1 MIQIEVCNLCS
12 EIWIKKMIDVR
23 QLQCFLAVAEEL
35 HFAKA
40 ADRLGVAQSGLSTQ
54 IQRLEQDLG
63 VTLLNR
69 NKRKP
74 VSLTDAG
81 HLFQAEAVA
90 ALRHIERADQVGRLA
105 ARGLAGVIRVGYV
118 ASGAS
123 SGLLSMMLSEFRKSH
138 EMIRIEV
145 VPMETPR
152 ALEALSDGQIDVG
165 IVRPRRLYPAG
176 VVTKV
181 VQTERLLAA
190 MTESH
195 PLARRTTIPAR
206 ALADQSFI
214 VPQFADEEGFG
225 SALSALGEAGGFTPH
240 LEYRVQDFISA
251 ICLASAG
258 YGVAIVPE
266 SMQNFSQPGIF
277 YAQIS
282 DFKFSVHLVL
292 AHRRREISPAVRAF
306 VQLGTEMFNGRAS

>member
-1 MIQIEVCNLCS
+1 MFQTENYNLCS
-12 EIWIKKMIDVR
+12 TIKIKTMIDVR

-54 IQRLEQDLG
+54 IQRLEQGLG

-81 HLFQAEAVA
+81 HLFHAEAAA
-90 ALRHIERADQVGRLA
+90 ALRHIERADEVGRLA

-118 ASGAS
+118 ASGVS
-123 SGLLSMMLSEFRKSH
+123 SGLLSMLLSEFRKSR
-138 EMIRIEV
+138 EMVRLEI

-152 ALEALSDGQIDVG
+152 QLEALSDGQIDVG

-176 VVTKV
+176 VISKV
-181 VQTERLLAA
+181 LQTERLLAA
-190 MTESH
+190 MAESH
-195 PLARRTTIPAR
+195 PLARRATVSAR

-214 VPQFADEEGFG
+214 VPQFAEEEGFG
-225 SALSALGEAGGFTPH
+225 AALSALGEAGGFTPH

-258 YGVAIVPE
+258 YGMAIVPE
-266 SMQNFSQPGIF
+266 SMQNFSQPGVT
-277 YAQIS
+277 YKQIS
-282 DFKFSVHLVL
+282 DFRLSVNL
-292 AHRRREISPAVRAF
+292 ALAYRRREVSPAVRAF
-306 VQLGTEMFNGRAS
+306 VKLGTETFKGSAS

>member
-1 MIQIEVCNLCS
+1 
-12 EIWIKKMIDVR
+12 MIDVR
-23 QLQCFLAVAEEL
+23 QIRYFLAVAEEL

-40 ADRLGVAQSGLSTQ
+40 ADRLGVAQSRLSTQ

-63 VTLLNR
+63 VMLLNR

-81 HLFQAEAVA
+81 HLFHAEAAA

-118 ASGAS
+118 ASGVS

-138 EMIRIEV
+138 EMVRLEV
-145 VPMETPR
+145 MPMETPR
-152 ALEALSDGQIDVG
+152 QLEALSDGQIDVG

-176 VVTKV
+176 VITKV

-195 PLARRTTIPAR
+195 PLARQGAVSAR

-214 VPQFADEEGFG
+214 VPQFAEEEGFG
-225 SALSALGEAGGFTPH
+225 SALSALGKAGGFTPH
-240 LEYRVQDFISA
+240 LEYCVQDFITA

-266 SMQNFSQPGIF
+266 SMRNFSQPGVI
-277 YAQIS
+277 YKQIA
-282 DFKFSVHLVL
+282 DFRLSVDL
-292 AHRRREISPAVRAF
+292 ALAYRHREVSPAVRAF
-306 VQLGTEMFNGRAS
+306 AKLGTETFNGRAS

>member
-1 MIQIEVCNLCS
+1 
-12 EIWIKKMIDVR
+12 MIDVR
-23 QLQCFLAVAEEL
+23 QLQCFLAVSEEL

-81 HLFQAEAVA
+81 HLFHAEAVA

-118 ASGAS
+118 ASGIS
-123 SGLLSMMLSEFRKSH
+123 SGLLSMMLGEFRKSH
-138 EMIRIEV
+138 EMVRLEV

-152 ALEALSDGQIDVG
+152 QLEALSDGQIDVG
-165 IVRPRRLYPAG
+165 IVRPRRLCPAG
-176 VVTKV
+176 VTTKV
-181 VQTERLLAA
+181 VQAERLLAV

-195 PLARRTTIPAR
+195 PLARRRTISAH
-206 ALADQSFI
+206 ALTDQSFI
-214 VPQFADEEGFG
+214 VPQFAEEEGFG
-225 SALSALGEAGGFTPH
+225 SALSDLGKAGGFTPH

-266 SMQNFSQPGIF
+266 SMQNFSQPGVI
-277 YAQIS
+277 YKQIA
-282 DFKFSVHLVL
+282 DFSLSVEL
-292 AHRRREISPAVRAF
+292 ALAYRRREVSPAVRAF
-306 VQLGTEMFNGRAS
+306 VKLGTETFVADHPGPAD

>member
-1 MIQIEVCNLCS
+1 
-12 EIWIKKMIDVR
+12 MIDVR

-35 HFAKA
+35 HFARA

-69 NKRKP
+69 NKRQP

-81 HLFQAEAVA
+81 RLFLAEAVA

-105 ARGLAGVIRVGYV
+105 ARGLAGVVRIGYV
-118 ASGAS
+118 ASAAS
-123 SGLLSMMLSEFRKSH
+123 SGLLSSILREFRSSH
-138 EMIRIEV
+138 EMVRLEV

-152 ALEALSDGQIDVG
+152 QFDALSDGQIDVG

-181 VQTERLLAA
+181 VHSERLVAA
-190 MTESH
+190 MTGAH
-195 PLARRTTIPAR
+195 PLANRGTVTAR

-214 VPQFADEEGFG
+214 VPQFAEEEGFE
-225 SALSALGEAGGFTPH
+225 SALSALGKAGGFTPH

-266 SMQNFSQPGIF
+266 SMQNISQPGVV
-277 YAQIS
+277 YRQIT
-282 DFKFSVHLVL
+282 DFRLSVHLAL
-292 AHRRREISPAVRAF
+292 AYRRREISPAVRAF
-306 VQLGTEMFNGRAS
+306 VKLAAEPFNGRA

>member
-1 MIQIEVCNLCS
+1 
-12 EIWIKKMIDVR
+12 MIDVR

-40 ADRLGVAQSGLSTQ
+40 ADLLGVAQSGLSTQ
-54 IQRLEQDLG
+54 IQRLERDLG

-81 HLFQAEAVA
+81 HLFHAEAVA

-118 ASGAS
+118 ASGVS
-123 SGLLSMMLSEFRKSH
+123 SGLLSRMLGEFRKSH
-138 EMIRIEV
+138 EMVRLEV
-145 VPMETPR
+145 VPMETPKQF
-152 ALEALSDGQIDVG
+152 EALSDGQIDVG
-165 IVRPRRLYPAG
+165 IVRPRRLCPAG
-176 VVTKV
+176 VLTKV
-181 VQTERLLAA
+181 VHTERLLAA
-190 MTESH
+190 MSASH
-195 PLARRTTIPAR
+195 PLARRGTVAAR
-206 ALADQSFI
+206 ELADQSFI
-214 VPQFADEEGFG
+214 VPQFAEEEGFG
-225 SALSALGEAGGFTPH
+225 SALSALGKAGGFTPH

-266 SMQNFSQPGIF
+266 SMQNISQPGVI
-277 YAQIS
+277 YKRIT
-282 DFKFSVHLVL
+282 DFRLSVHLAL
-292 AHRRREISPAVRAF
+292 AHRRREVSPAVRAF
-306 VQLGTEMFNGRAS
+306 VKAVPILQSA

>member
-1 MIQIEVCNLCS
+1 M
-12 EIWIKKMIDVR
+12 
-23 QLQCFLAVAEEL
+23 
-35 HFAKA
+35 
-40 ADRLGVAQSGLSTQ
+40 
-54 IQRLEQDLG
+54 
-63 VTLLNR
+63 
-69 NKRKP
+69 
-74 VSLTDAG
+74 
-81 HLFQAEAVA
+81 
-90 ALRHIERADQVGRLA
+90 RHIERADQVGRLA

-123 SGLLSMMLSEFRKSH
+123 SGLLSMMLGEFRKSH
-138 EMIRIEV
+138 EMVRIEV

-152 ALEALSDGQIDVG
+152 QLEALSDGQIDVG

-176 VVTKV
+176 VIAKV
-181 VQTERLLAA
+181 VQTERLLVA
-190 MTESH
+190 MTGSH
-195 PLARRTTIPAR
+195 PLARRGTVPAR

-225 SALSALGEAGGFTPH
+225 SALSALGKAGGFTPH

-277 YAQIS
+277 YTQIA
-282 DFKFSVHLVL
+282 DFKLSVHLAL

-306 VQLGTEMFNGRAS
+306 VQLGTEAFKGRAS

>member
-1 MIQIEVCNLCS
+1 ML
-12 EIWIKKMIDVR
+12 DVR

-54 IQRLEQDLG
+54 IQRLEKELG

-81 HLFQAEAVA
+81 RLFYSEAEA

-105 ARGLAGVIRVGYV
+105 ARGLAGVIRIGYV
-118 ASGAS
+118 TSGVS
-123 SGLLSMMLSEFRKSH
+123 TGLLTQMLGDFRRSH
-138 EMIRIEV
+138 ELVRVEV

-152 ALEALSDGQIDVG
+152 QLEALNDGQIDVG
-165 IVRPRRLYPAG
+165 IVRPRRLNPTG
-176 VVTKV
+176 IVTKV

-190 MTESH
+190 MANDH
-195 PLARRTTIPAR
+195 PLARRGPVSAR
-206 ALADQSFI
+206 EFADQSFI
-214 VPQFADEEGFG
+214 IPQFADEEGFG
-225 SALSALGEAGGFTPH
+225 YALTALGKAGGFTPR

-251 ICLASAG
+251 ISLASAG

-266 SMQNFSQPGIF
+266 SMQNFSQPGVF
-277 YAQIS
+277 YKPVA
-282 DFKFSVHLVL
+282 DFRLSVHLGL
-292 AHRRREISPAVRAF
+292 AYRRREVSPAVRAF
-306 VQLGTEMFNGRAS
+306 VKQCVDARSEAEG

>member
-1 MIQIEVCNLCS
+1 MIQISICNLCS
-12 EIWIKKMIDVR
+12 EIWIKTMIDVR

-63 VTLLNR
+63 VMLLNR

-81 HLFQAEAVA
+81 QLFHAEAVA

-118 ASGAS
+118 ASGVS
-123 SGLLSMMLSEFRKSH
+123 SGLLSTMLSEFRKSH
-138 EMIRIEV
+138 EMVRLEV

-152 ALEALSDGQIDVG
+152 QLEALSDGQIDVG
-165 IVRPRRLYPAG
+165 IVRQRRLCPAG
-176 VVTKV
+176 VSMKV
-181 VQTERLLAA
+181 VQTEHLLVA
-190 MTESH
+190 MTASN
-195 PLARRTTIPAR
+195 PLARRRTISAR
-206 ALADQSFI
+206 ALAEQAFI
-214 VPQFADEEGFG
+214 VPQFAEEEGFG
-225 SALSALGEAGGFTPH
+225 SALSVLGKTGGFTPQ
-240 LEYRVQDFISA
+240 LEYRVQDFVSA

-266 SMQNFSQPGIF
+266 SMQNFSQPGVI
-277 YAQIS
+277 YKQIA
-282 DFKFSVHLVL
+282 DFSLSVDL
-292 AHRRREISPAVRAF
+292 ALAYRRREVSPAVRAF
-306 VQLGTEMFNGRAS
+306 VKLGTETFNGRAS

>member
-1 MIQIEVCNLCS
+1 
-12 EIWIKKMIDVR
+12 MIDVR
-23 QLQCFLAVAEEL
+23 QLQCFLAVAQEL

-40 ADRLGVAQSGLSTQ
+40 ADRLGIAQSGLSTQ

-69 NKRKP
+69 NKRQP

-81 HLFQAEAVA
+81 HLFHAEAVA

-105 ARGLAGVIRVGYV
+105 ARGLAGIIRVGYV
-118 ASGAS
+118 ASGVS
-123 SGLLSMMLSEFRKSH
+123 SGLLSMMLTEFRRTH
-138 EMIRIEV
+138 EMVRIEV

-152 ALEALSDGQIDVG
+152 QLEALSDGQIDVG
-165 IVRPRRLYPAG
+165 IVRPRQHYPAG
-176 VVTKV
+176 VIAKV
-181 VQTERLLAA
+181 VQTECLVAA
-190 MTESH
+190 MTGSH
-195 PLARRTTIPAR
+195 PLARQRTVSAR

-214 VPQFADEEGFG
+214 VPQFAEEEGFG
-225 SALSALGEAGGFTPH
+225 SALSALGKAGGFTPH

-266 SMQNFSQPGIF
+266 SMQHFSQPGVI
-277 YAQIS
+277 YKQIA
-282 DFKFSVHLVL
+282 DFGLSVRLVL
-292 AHRRREISPAVRAF
+292 AHRRREVSPAVRAF
-306 VQLGTEMFNGRAS
+306 VKAVPILKSA

>member
-1 MIQIEVCNLCS
+1 ML
-12 EIWIKKMIDVR
+12 DVR

-81 HLFQAEAVA
+81 HLFHAEAVA

-118 ASGAS
+118 ASGVS
-123 SGLLSMMLSEFRKSH
+123 SGVLSRMLGEFRKSH
-138 EMIRIEV
+138 EMVRIEV

-152 ALEALSDGQIDVG
+152 QFEALSDGQIDVG
-165 IVRPRRLYPAG
+165 IVRPRRLCPAG
-176 VVTKV
+176 VLTKV
-181 VQTERLLAA
+181 VHTERLLAA
-190 MTESH
+190 MSASH
-195 PLARRTTIPAR
+195 PLAQRGTVAAR

-214 VPQFADEEGFG
+214 VPQFAEEEGFG
-225 SALSALGEAGGFTPH
+225 SALSALGKAGGFTPH

-251 ICLASAG
+251 VCLASAG

-266 SMQNFSQPGIF
+266 SMQNISQPGVI
-277 YAQIS
+277 YREIT
-282 DFKFSVHLVL
+282 DFRLSVHLAL
-292 AHRRREISPAVRAF
+292 AHRRREISPAVRAL
-306 VQLGTEMFNGRAS
+306 VKLATEMFDVRAG